1 MLSRK
6 LKEKD
11 GAKIVAV
18 DLQPMSPIEGMRK
31 NQAKNL
37 VCFRLCILGVICLQ
51 GDITSK
57 DTADEII
64 SHFDGQKADLVVCDG
79 APDVTGLHDLD
90 EFVQSQLLV
99 AAFNISSFV
108 MHRGASFVAKIFRGR
123 DSDLI
128 FHQFQCF
135 FETVH
140 LAKVNKMIFP
150 RYYSYV

>member
-1 MLSRK
+1 M
-6 LKEKD
+6 
-11 GAKIVAV
+11 
-18 DLQPMSPIEGMRK
+18 
-31 NQAKNL
+31 
-37 VCFRLCILGVICLQ
+37 Q

-64 SHFDGQKADLVVCDG
+64 SHFDGLKADLVVCDG

-108 MHRGASFVAKIFRGR
+108 MHRGATFVTKIFRGR

-140 LAKVNKMIFP
+140 LAKVQKMII
-150 RYYSYV
+150 SSL

>member
-1 MLSRK
+1 M
-6 LKEKD
+6 
-11 GAKIVAV
+11 
-18 DLQPMSPIEGMRK
+18 
-31 NQAKNL
+31 
-37 VCFRLCILGVICLQ
+37 Q

-108 MHRGASFVAKIFRGR
+108 MHRGATFVAKIFRGR

-140 LAKVNKMIFP
+140 LAKVIF
-150 RYYSYV
+150 RVFDYSFLSLSAASTTTFSNSRIILAKKFPKLFCRSFCSCSKLPTTS